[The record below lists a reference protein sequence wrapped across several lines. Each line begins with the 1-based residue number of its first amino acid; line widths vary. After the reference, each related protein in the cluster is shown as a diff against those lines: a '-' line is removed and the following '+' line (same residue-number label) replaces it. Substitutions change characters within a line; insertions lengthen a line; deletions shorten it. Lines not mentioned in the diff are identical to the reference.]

1 MDQHIKD
8 ALSAPRVGTYEAAT
22 TGVPALPA
30 ALALYAWNAQVSAAM
45 LVPLHI
51 CEVVIRNAVSDALTA
66 EHGPRWPWAQALE
79 RSLPDPPQGFN
90 PKAELRRA
98 RNGTPARR
106 HPTTGQV
113 VADLKFVFW
122 QKMFTGRFD
131 GRIWNPHLFVVLPNL
146 DTSKSVQSLRKTI
159 HDDLELLRELR
170 NRIAHHEPIFQRNL
184 QQDLAKIEEL
194 IAFRC
199 TDTAAWMLANQE
211 VQTLIATKPP

>member
-8 ALSAPRVGTYEAAT
+8 ALSAPRIGTYETAT

-30 ALALYAWNAQVSAAM
+30 ALALYAWNAQISAAM

-66 EHGPRWPWAQALE
+66 EHGAQWPWAQALE
-79 RSLPDPPQGFN
+79 RSLPAPSRGFN
-90 PKAELRRA
+90 PKEELRRA
-98 RNGTPARR
+98 RSGKPS
-106 HPTTGQV
+106 TGQV
-113 VADLKFVFW
+113 IADLKFVFW

-146 DTSKSVQSLRKTI
+146 DRSKSVQSLRKTI
-159 HDDLELLRELR
+159 HDDLEVLRELR

-184 QQDLAKIEEL
+184 QLDLTKIEEL

-199 TDTAAWMLANQE
+199 IDTAAWMLANQE
-211 VQTLIATKPP
+211 VQTLITTKPP